1 MRKNNDVIYVVRLKR
16 DFFKRVKR
24 AAAVEDLRAAQFIRR
39 ALRRELEAPRQRRG
53 AAEDVTR

>member
-16 DFFKRVKR
+16 DFFERVKR

-39 ALRRELEAPRQRRG
+39 ALRRELTAGRAPN
-53 AAEDVTR
+53 ADA